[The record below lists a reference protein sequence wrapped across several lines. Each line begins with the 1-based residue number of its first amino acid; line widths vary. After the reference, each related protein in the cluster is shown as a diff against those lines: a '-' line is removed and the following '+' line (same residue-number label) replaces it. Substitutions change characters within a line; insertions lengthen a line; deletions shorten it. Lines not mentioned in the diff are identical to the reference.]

1 MVVPNLRAGVRGSNP
16 LVSTNAITT
25 RGLALSSPPEGSSKA
40 GAHPSTRL
48 DAAIEAFLLSRS
60 VAGCSSRT
68 MEGYGVNLV
77 RFQRSAAIDRTEEAT
92 SLVIQR
98 YLSGLREL
106 MKPVSVHCQV
116 SSRCSCA
123 PAD

>member
-1 MVVPNLRAGVRGSNP
+1 
-16 LVSTNAITT
+16 
-25 RGLALSSPPEGSSKA
+25 
-40 GAHPSTRL
+40 
-48 DAAIEAFLLSRS
+48 
-60 VAGCSSRT
+60 